1 VLSNLLTIEIFAKPT
16 GLYLASTTF
25 IKIDCCCAFEISV
38 KLENNKM
45 KESLNIEGIEKN
57 KLKCGE

>member
-1 VLSNLLTIEIFAKPT
+1 VI
-16 GLYLASTTF
+16 
-25 IKIDCCCAFEISV
+25 
-38 KLENNKM
+38 LENNKM

>member
-1 VLSNLLTIEIFAKPT
+1 ME
-16 GLYLASTTF
+16 
-25 IKIDCCCAFEISV
+25 CCCAVEMSL

-45 KESLNIEGIEKN
+45 KESLNIEGIGKN